1 MATTYNPKT
10 FTNIDSLAGI
20 ETALLAQFFKRFPN
34 FFSAHGI
41 HFDNGTINYQQI
53 IPILIKPDASVH
65 QDKETHELMEALQL
79 ITELS
84 DQEAMDSLITTAK
97 QQNITLNFGSPSDV
111 AIFCW
116 LNHPALFHTQY
127 AKALVQNFKSFS
139 YFVGRGDKPT
149 EFPECDDTTIKAL
162 EADLDKWFTDNN
174 RLAGSRVY
182 FFPHGTRVSI
192 VIKYGMPLKREMK
205 VENGDSESIF
215 YHPQKH
221 DLLIYNCTLD
231 EISVKTDNKKG
242 QEETYLRAIG
252 DHVFGDPDY
261 FNDKKRFSLEKLKEI
276 DNAAYDFATVAGIE
290 EVKLTELQYEWGG
303 ETEIR
308 KSQNLLN
315 SLVRRNA
322 QEFSKKAKLTSAKFR
337 MRFTGNNTPRVVR
350 IQAGNQAT
358 FGRDDD
364 GLLIEDWIN
373 QQGFVDNPAH
383 QENRPQNVEESR
395 AFASA

>member
-1 MATTYNPKT
+1 MNLLPYTAGRVFNTPLMISRPKLDTIMNVIAPRMQGEPLPFAFPPEDREYT
-10 FTNIDSLAGI
+10 FSSNGIAVIPVLGTLVRRTIGLEAQSGLTSYVSLEDQLDA
-20 ETALLAQFFKRFPN
+20 ALN
-34 FFSAHGI
+34 
-41 HFDNGTINYQQI
+41 
-53 IPILIKPDASVH
+53 DASI
-65 QDKETHELMEALQL
+65 K
-79 ITELS
+79 
-84 DQEAMDSLITTAK
+84 
-97 QQNITLNFGSPSDV
+97 GSPSDL

-139 YFVGRGDKPT
+139 YFVGRGEKPT
-149 EFPECDDTTIKAL
+149 HFPDCDNATVKAL
-162 EADLDKWFTDNN
+162 ETDLDKWFTDNN

-242 QEETYLRAIG
+242 QEEVYLRAIG

-276 DNAAYDFATVAGIE
+276 NNAAYDFATVAGIE

-373 QQGFVDNPAH
+373 QQGFVDNSAH